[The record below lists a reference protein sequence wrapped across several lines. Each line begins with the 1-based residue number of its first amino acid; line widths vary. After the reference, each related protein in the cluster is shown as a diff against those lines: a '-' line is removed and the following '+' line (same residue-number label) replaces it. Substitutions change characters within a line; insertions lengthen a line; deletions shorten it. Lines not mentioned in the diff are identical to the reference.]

1 MHSEVTHSDEMGKCL
16 YKRMKVRI
24 CIFSLAHCT
33 VLLVIYR
40 LKSK

>member
-1 MHSEVTHSDEMGKCL
+1 MMKSENVYV

-24 CIFSLAHCT
+24 SLAHCT